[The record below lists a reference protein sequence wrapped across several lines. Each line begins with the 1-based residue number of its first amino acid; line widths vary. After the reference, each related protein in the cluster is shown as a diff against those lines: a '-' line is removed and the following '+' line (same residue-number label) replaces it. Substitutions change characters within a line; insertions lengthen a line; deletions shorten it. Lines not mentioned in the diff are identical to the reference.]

1 MPNILDEIVA
11 AKTQELA
18 QQKLAVPLDELTDKI
33 ASRQPALSLSD
44 ALNAGGVRLIAEV
57 KKASPSRGLLRPD
70 FDPVD
75 LAATY
80 SANGAS
86 AISILTDPR
95 FQGELDHIVQVKI
108 TGASGAAPV
117 LRKDFIFDPYQVH
130 EARAAGADAILL
142 IVAILAPSQIK
153 EYLQLARSLGMDCLV
168 EVHDPGEVQVA
179 LDAGAEIIGINN
191 RDLRTFVTD
200 LQVTRDLAPLVPEDK
215 VLVSESG
222 IHSPDDLR
230 ALSPFGVNAVLV
242 GESIVTSNDVAQEVW
257 ELSTAV
263 VPTLAPSRHSHV
275 APCRHSREGGNPLG
289 ASA

>member
-11 AKTQELA
+11 AKTTELA
-18 QQKLAVPLDELTDKI
+18 QQKLAVSLETLTDKI
-33 ASRQPALSLSD
+33 ASQPCALSLSD
-44 ALNAGGVRLIAEV
+44 ALKVGGVRLIAEV

-75 LAATY
+75 LAGTY

-95 FQGELDHIVQVKI
+95 FQGELDHIVQVKAAAAHLQ
-108 TGASGAAPV
+108 GQSGAAPV

-142 IVAILAPSQIK
+142 IIAILAPSQVK
-153 EYLQLARSLGMDCLV
+153 EYLQLARALGMDCLV
-168 EVHDPGEVQVA
+168 EVHDPDEVQVA
-179 LDAGAEIIGINN
+179 LNAGAEIIGINN

-200 LQVTRDLAPLVPEDK
+200 LKITRDLAPLVPNDK

-222 IHSPDDLR
+222 IHNPDDLR

-242 GESIVTSNDVAQEVW
+242 GESIVTSKDVAQKVR
-257 ELSTAV
+257 ELSRAV
-263 VPTLAPSRHSHV
+263 VPT
-275 APCRHSREGGNPLG
+275 